1 MVSGVKVSPQNADLV
16 YTGSLDQ
23 VSMLQSFC
31 SSSLKGKLKLAGLF
45 SLGMSIFSEEGRS

>member
-45 SLGMSIFSEEGRS
+45 SLGMSIISEEGRS